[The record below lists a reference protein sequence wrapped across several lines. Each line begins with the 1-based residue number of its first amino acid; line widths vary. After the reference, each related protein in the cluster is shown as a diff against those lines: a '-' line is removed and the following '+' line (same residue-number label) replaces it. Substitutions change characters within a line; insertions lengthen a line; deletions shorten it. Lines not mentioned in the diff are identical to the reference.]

1 MSSISSL
8 TPIIPASE
16 SSMSSE
22 GDGSTRKNGKHKR
35 LRLFILVAVVAGICA
50 AGIMYARGPAAG
62 ATAGSGVF
70 GSISAGWGVWSGW
83 RDGLGSQRQA
93 RRGFELTDLG
103 REQRQRSS
111 VEQSDEFI
119 VGGGRRGDT
128 EAGPGYAS
136 LLS

>member
-8 TPIIPASE
+8 TPIIPASGG
-16 SSMSSE
+16 STSSE
-22 GDGSTRKNGKHKR
+22 GGDSTSRKGKHKG
-35 LRLFILVAVVAGICA
+35 LRLFILVAVVAGVCA
-50 AGIMYARGPAAG
+50 AGIVYIRGPAAG
-62 ATAGSGVF
+62 VTDSF
-70 GSISAGWGVWSGW
+70 GAVSAGWGGWSRWKTGW
-83 RDGLGSQRQA
+83 GREPEA

-119 VGGGRRGDT
+119 VGGGRSGDS

>member
-1 MSSISSL
+1 M
-8 TPIIPASE
+8 IPASE
-16 SSMSSE
+16 SSTLSE
-22 GDGSTRKNGKHKR
+22 GGESTPTKGKHKG
-35 LRLFILVAVVAGICA
+35 LRLFILVAVVAGVCA
-50 AGIMYARGPAAG
+50 AGIMYTRGTAAG
-62 ATAGSGVF
+62 ATSCPGV
-70 GSISAGWGVWSGW
+70 ISAGWGSWGGW
-83 RDGLGSQRQA
+83 RAGWGRKREA

-119 VGGGRRGDT
+119 VGGGRSGDS